1 MIFLNFLIWLFL
13 IWFCIFQIQRWPTWI
28 DVVRGWVSGIQ
39 SQQWKICW
47 YKKIWT
53 LVCQLRKCGWAQC
66 QILLLSHQ
74 QVNRICNRQTSGDIF
89 LLNDVWIQ
97 KNWRNLYY
105 FKLFGCFHSKNWH
118 FSAKC
123 YFISSTGKKIL
134 DGTRRVVTFFFQN
147 DKTEKI
153 PDFVINYFLSLSD
166 AFVTSKKDLS
176 LY

>member
-1 MIFLNFLIWLFL
+1 MIFLNFLIRFCF

-74 QVNRICNRQTSGDIF
+74 QVDRLCNRQTSGDIF

-97 KNWRNLYY
+97 KTDEIYTFFN
-105 FKLFGCFHSKNWH
+105 
-118 FSAKC
+118 FSARPGSLFSLKKLAHVV
-123 YFISSTGKKIL
+123 FIPSTGKKIHIISKMIKL
-134 DGTRRVVTFFFQN
+134 
-147 DKTEKI
+147 KKI
-153 PDFVINYFLSLSD
+153 PDFVINYF
-166 AFVTSKKDLS
+166 
-176 LY
+176 